1 MPDIMQQKFLCRL
14 QPGTE
19 LLVGVKDIFGAPTDV
34 IVNPAN
40 GGLTHGGG
48 LAAAIALAA
57 GETME
62 QQCDEIIQ
70 RIGRVP
76 QTQAVLT
83 TAGRLPYKHIIHAV
97 GPRMGDGDEYGKLKA
112 TIINVMQLA
121 LETKFK
127 SVAFPA
133 ISTGIFGVPKE
144 VCARAFKDSLDLFW
158 RDESNRLVKL
168 VWLCVNMDD
177 YPIFEKIMNDQGHS

>member
-1 MPDIMQQKFLCRL
+1 MPDIIQQKFLCRL
-14 QPGTE
+14 HPGTE
-19 LLVGVKDIFGAPTDV
+19 LFVGVKDIFGAPTDV

-57 GETME
+57 GESME
-62 QQCDEIIQ
+62 QECDAII
-70 RIGRVP
+70 RKHGRVS

-97 GPRMGDGDEYGKLKA
+97 GPRMGDGNEYAKLKT
-112 TIINVMQLA
+112 TIINVMRLA
-121 LETKFK
+121 LEKEMK

-144 VCARAFKDSLDLFW
+144 VCAKAFKDALGQFW
-158 RDESNRLVKL
+158 RDEAHRLVKL
-168 VWLCVNMDD
+168 VWVCVMMDD
-177 YPIFEKIMNDQGHS
+177 YAIFERVINY